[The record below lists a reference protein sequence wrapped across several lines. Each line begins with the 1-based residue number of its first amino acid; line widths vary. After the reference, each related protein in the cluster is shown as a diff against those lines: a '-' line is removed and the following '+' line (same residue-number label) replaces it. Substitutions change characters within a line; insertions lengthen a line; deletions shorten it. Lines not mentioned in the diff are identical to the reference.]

1 MCCVMCAHTRCGV
14 IDDRAHVLLSPLQAW
29 HIDVESPMPATW
41 PPDFW
46 HDAVLHPG
54 HAEALTKWRGMIVSS
69 QNPPECV
76 RTCSLRGSV
85 HIGGAMQNM
94 RRIAHAVMQAALK
107 NCAISNPWP
116 SWIFAHETTSV
127 EMRERC
133 TSERR
138 KSLECYFLPISN
150 CTSDSRGASSSKFQY
165 LDAYMDVSDMLDRV
179 AEQTGLRS
187 ELLIMGTLLSWI
199 MRPQRE
205 LRAALEQY
213 GAQRGLDLPA
223 ARHNYIGM
231 HLRRGDKYSLYSRHL
246 QHNAYRITPSSFAIW
261 GRRVAAQLGMHR
273 VLYMS
278 DDKALNLDP
287 RNESR
292 GLFLQA
298 PTSAMCRPS
307 AHSKF
312 NIGGFEGR
320 HGSSTT
326 VLKSIR
332 LRAATFGPIMRGV
345 VSTTPA
351 CISPLF
357 ADDGIQLYAGMM
369 MLAHS
374 ASFIGTQISNIDMA
388 IVELMATQHFPPSV
402 HDVLN
407 DLTRPFLSDE
417 RVWYGSTH
425 HQVRSTT
432 AERLARADGSA
443 THGCWMC
450 DINNTESRLERKL
463 LKNKKKPTEAQA
475 GGHLPHLKVPK
486 EAAIS

>member
-1 MCCVMCAHTRCGV
+1 MVSHAGGGRTH
-14 IDDRAHVLLSPLQAW
+14 AVL
-29 HIDVESPMPATW
+29 HIDADSIMPATW

-54 HAEALTKWRGMIVSS
+54 HAEALTKWRAMIVSS
-69 QNPPECV
+69 QNPAECV
-76 RTCSLRGSV
+76 RTCSLRNSV
-85 HIGGAMQNM
+85 HVGGAMQNM
-94 RRIAHAVMQAALK
+94 RRVAHAVMQAALK
-107 NCAISNPWP
+107 NCAIHSPWP
-116 SWIFAHETTSV
+116 AWVYAHETTSV

-150 CTSDSRGASSSKFQY
+150 CTSDSRGASSSKFQF
-165 LDAYMDVSDMLDRV
+165 LDAYKDVSDMLDHV

-213 GAQRGLDLPA
+213 GAQRGLGLLA
-223 ARHNYIGM
+223 ARHKYIGM

-246 QHNAYRITPSSFAIW
+246 QHNAYRITPSSFAMW
-261 GRRVAAQLGMHR
+261 GRRVAAQLGMDR

-278 DDKALNLDP
+278 DDSNLKLDP

-298 PTSAMCRPS
+298 PTSAVCRPS
-307 AHSKF
+307 AHGKL
-312 NIGGFEGR
+312 NIGAFEGK
-320 HGSSTT
+320 HASATQ
-326 VLKSIR
+326 VLKTIR
-332 LRAATFGPIMRGV
+332 LRSATFGPQMREV
-345 VSTTPA
+345 VNTTPA

-357 ADDGIQLYAGMM
+357 ADDGIQFYAGMM

-388 IVELMATQHFPPSV
+388 IVELMATRHFPPSV
-402 HDVLN
+402 YDVLN

-432 AERLARADGSA
+432 AERLARADGTA

-450 DINNTESRLERKL
+450 DVNDTDSRLEFRKL
-463 LKNKKKPTEAQA
+463 LKNDKKPA
-475 GGHLPHLKVPK
+475 GSGRSPTAPQS
-486 EAAIS
+486 A